1 MALRIGISGWRYKPW
16 RGVFYPPGLPQR
28 RELEYASGAMD
39 SIEINGSFYSLQAPH
54 SWKQWRDA
62 TPEDFVF
69 SVKGPRYLTHML
81 RLREPDHALANF
93 FASGLLQLGPKL
105 GPILWQLPPGM
116 KYDEAL
122 LEEFFSKLPADT
134 DAALALG
141 RRRERS
147 RMTGRSS
154 LSAPSHH
161 RLHHT
166 LEVRHESFATARFV
180 RQLRRHGIALVI
192 ADTAR
197 RFPYAEDI
205 TAGFVYLRLHGDV
218 ELYASGYTG
227 PALDRWA
234 SRIRCWAAGTEPDD
248 ARKISDLAPK
258 PRKSRDVYCYF
269 DNDAKVHA
277 PFDALE
283 LKRKLQT

>member
-1 MALRIGISGWRYKPW
+1 MALRIGISGWRYRPW

-28 RELEYASGAMD
+28 RELEYASATLD
-39 SIEINGSFYSLQAPH
+39 SIEINGSFYSLQAPT

-62 TPEDFVF
+62 TPDDFVF

-93 FASGLLQLGPKL
+93 FASGLLQLGSKL
-105 GPILWQLPPGM
+105 GPILWQLPPAM

-122 LEEFFSKLPADT
+122 LEEFFRKLPADT
-134 DAALALG
+134 DAALALA
-141 RRRERS
+141 RKRERS
-147 RMTGRSS
+147 RMTGRTS
-154 LSAPSHH
+154 LSAPSQH
-161 RLHHT
+161 RLRHA
-166 LEVRHESFATARFV
+166 LEVRNESFATARFV

-192 ADTAR
+192 ADTAG

-218 ELYASGYTG
+218 ELYASGYSG

-234 SRIRCWAAGTEPDD
+234 GRIRCWAAGTEPDD
-248 ARKISDLAPK
+248 ARKISELAPA

-283 LKRKLQT
+283 LRRKLQA